1 MDREKR
7 VIGVLAGQPKSSN
20 WASACSNAFAAL
32 DGLAERVKPS
42 PKDAQSRRGIFPTI
56 AYGIS
61 LGNGQTVCAKL
72 ALFALY
78 LMLVTNILPRNP
90 IS

>member
-7 VIGVLAGQPKSSN
+7 VIGVLAGQPIDAGWTN
-20 WASACSNAFAAL
+20 ACNNAVHVLGHLAQRAVPSA
-32 DGLAERVKPS
+32 
-42 PKDAQSRRGIFPTI
+42 KDAESCCGIFPTI

-61 LGNGQTVCAKL
+61 LGNGQTVSDTL
-72 ALFALY
+72 VLFALY
-78 LMLVTNILPRNP
+78 LVPVPNTLPRSH